1 MQKHKR
7 NKIIIFSVI
16 AVILLLAGVG
26 TYLLIDKASSQTRML
41 VVSGYYNAAGEK
53 ISGTKQSIVGGVTGV
68 SYIDL
73 TATLTNTGDIPLT
86 CNIVSATPSA
96 ADFAFTK
103 TQKSLP
109 VSGKAAWTSAKI
121 SVAPFESETTP
132 TTFTIVARC
141 SYVSGTQ
148 TITLPD
154 KSATLSISIKSEGT
168 AGFEIGI
175 GEGGE
180 AASTEFCGD
189 GTCQIT
195 ETSSSCPNDCAVSS
209 YVKFRTTDLSYVT
222 GSAIAAS
229 TSCGGALTAYG
240 MASKYS
246 LLYNNCQN
254 TIANRYSACGTPTK
268 LMTIPGSWIS
278 TSKGVSLWKCSST
291 TDLIVCDTE
300 CASDSTC
307 VTNEDYSQ
315 IIVYKTSDSDYSKV
329 DTSLTSFDS
338 AKEVSC

>member
-7 NKIIIFSVI
+7 NKIIIVSVI
-16 AVILLLAGVG
+16 AVILLLAGIG
-26 TYLLIDKASSQTRML
+26 TYLLVDKNTSQTRML

-86 CNIVSATPSA
+86 CNIVSASPTA
-96 ADFAFTK
+96 ADTAFVK

-109 VSGKAAWTSAKI
+109 VSGKAAWTSDKI

-141 SYVSGTQ
+141 SYVSGSQ

-168 AGFEIGI
+168 AGFVIGI
-175 GEGGE
+175 DDGGE
-180 AASTEFCGD
+180 AASTEYCGD
-189 GTCQIT
+189 SICQIT
-195 ETSSSCPNDCAVSS
+195 ETTSSCPNDCAVSS
-209 YVKFRTTDLSYVT
+209 YVKFRTSDLSYVS
-222 GSAIAAS
+222 GSAIAY
-229 TSCGGALTAYG
+229 TQSCGNALTAYG
-240 MASKYS
+240 YS
-246 LLYNNCQN
+246 
-254 TIANRYSACGTPTK
+254 SAPVVSTPTNCAG
-268 LMTIPGSWIS
+268 LSATTTLLAHSLPGSTGKSTGSGNITLWATSSSDTVYLCEDPASGTS
-278 TSKGVSLWKCSST
+278 TSFFVKIYKST
-291 TDLIVCDTE
+291 
-300 CASDSTC
+300 
-307 VTNEDYSQ
+307 
-315 IIVYKTSDSDYSKV
+315 DSDASKV